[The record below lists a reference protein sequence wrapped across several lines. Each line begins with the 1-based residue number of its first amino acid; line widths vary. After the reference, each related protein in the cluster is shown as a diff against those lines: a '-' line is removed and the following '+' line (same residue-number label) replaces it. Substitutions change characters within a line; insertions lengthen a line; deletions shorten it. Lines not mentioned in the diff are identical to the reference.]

1 MEVSGMSEIDEEF
14 LPLPYYPYDVR
25 PPGIP
30 VDIEEAATALYL
42 HGGLVGEAASRL
54 KIPELKLQR
63 IIDRSPR
70 LTRLHKELVALL
82 NDKVLK
88 QVKLA
93 FDEPEARRREWAS
106 AQVIRSEAFRS
117 HPLAPSKDASQPT
130 LAIAGPTRVIISWD
144 DGTEPQAKTIEHQE

>member
-1 MEVSGMSEIDEEF
+1 MGDLSNEIDQEF
-14 LPLPYYPYDVR
+14 MPLPYYPWETR
-25 PPGIP
+25 PVGIP

-42 HGGLVGEAASRL
+42 HGGVVEDAASRL

-88 QVKLA
+88 QVRLA

-117 HPLAPSKDASQPT
+117 HPLAPIPT
-130 LAIAGPTRVIISWD
+130 KLPTRC
-144 DGTEPQAKTIEHQE
+144 